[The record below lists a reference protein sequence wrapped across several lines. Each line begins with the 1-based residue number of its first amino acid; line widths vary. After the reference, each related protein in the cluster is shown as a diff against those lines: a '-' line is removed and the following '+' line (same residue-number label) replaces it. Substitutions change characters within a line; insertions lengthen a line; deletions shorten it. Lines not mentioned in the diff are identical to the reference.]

1 MTPTAEG
8 EEGGTGMSNE
18 EQKEE
23 DDEEHV
29 KNRSKVSAVSFKPP
43 SPERERTLL
52 GELLFLKLQ
61 MLLGKES
68 PVEMSSKVVGMLL
81 QLPLPE
87 LRQLV
92 GSSSLLRQR
101 LAEALKLLG
110 IQQAGPTSTSSEAAL
125 EMRPP
130 AARQAELLF
139 LALSCLLGDRDLALS
154 LTSSLQRRLTEAE
167 LVSCLVEEKKLR
179 TSIKAL
185 SKTLEKEL
193 KDEKGAEPKSRVRSR
208 RRSQRKKAP
217 LPAQPQQAQPPPQPG
232 TAKRNVA
239 GPSPAAERGP
249 APAGGNAGRPA
260 FQPRP
265 AGTVASLQ
273 VPRTKP
279 DSAQAASTTSAAAA
293 ATSANAATPCSAS
306 VAGPAVAKDEEAV
319 AAPEVKQVG
328 TAPSAS
334 TSSGK
339 AIQRSQSQAPQ
350 ASAPTPVAEAS
361 RAARAASAEPDPKR
375 HQDSGQS
382 RRPQRTKRKGHVWS
396 PVTDAFEV
404 ARANLA
410 ENEEAKAKAS
420 TSKPSAKAAKAPA
433 PQPDRLA
440 QQEIRQQLQALAES
454 KLRAVENEDFELAQQ
469 LKQQEQELQQLCG
482 PTKSWASIA
491 TPAVPPTRSVKPG
504 IGVPPNA
511 TRSLS
516 PARTAAH
523 KTGKLVFVLTAP
535 GELTVESF
543 KATSTHV
550 SRRDALA
557 RIATAAL
564 WRGRSLSWDDVH
576 EIVFIFEDYH
586 ALHITPRFVASCP
599 VPSEYHLIMVL
610 ARALEGTGMP
620 GLEITAPD
628 KERFLG
634 GHIEDMVSKYGRS
647 GPSAVVLLHETF
659 PQSLGLY
666 DRSAGSRGDSLRNLV
681 FFLGAVKDMTPE
693 ERGAVHRTCRH
704 HSVPCVEANLGQQAE
719 FTSKIIDV
727 LHGHHLYGRLAPAVW
742 RCARRPQKAE
752 QQAEATRPAPPSGL
766 LWVFVPMGG
775 SPRDPVADD
784 KKRDG
789 QYEIPRCCISQ
800 LWCSKSEH
808 RSHALSF
815 VYPNG
820 EVLTVNPSL
829 VTCLKLQHR
838 AAPTERNLVN
848 ALRVA
853 TGDWK
858 ADPNLTVDEGCV
870 VLGKASD
877 IMSQRGGGALLPQ
890 RTALVDLEL
899 DGSPAS
905 ASAATQGPGRLDV
918 YASVEQ
924 ETQKPVR
931 DVVVLLHGERDFPR
945 GFRESLAQ
953 GLLSFKSFSKS
964 PWQRLL
970 MPRLSIHAAI
980 SLLGHY
986 WDTRVLSLSVS
997 STSVAGCERSPGPH
1011 KEASKPVA
1019 TPKILQRKAAD
1030 TSPVRSP
1037 GNAARVAWEEL
1048 ISSEEED
1055 GDGEPWSSAIASLD
1069 MYGLRLINN
1078 FYADFAGTRS
1088 DFVIVGHPEYNL
1100 GKAQSDYGYKEGWD
1114 NRPIPSKPGRS
1125 LPGDRIQR
1133 KGKAAYLEA
1142 LAKPACK
1149 ASYKDRALA
1158 KSQSD
1163 TQVRARAGG
1172 RDAGSTIDTF
1182 LEELVSYH
1190 RCLQCFDM
1198 LIVEFVRLS
1207 SIDGSWPPYRSAPFL
1222 LELQAMEKLPPC
1234 SPNRLTSGWAN
1245 DIRSQPVMKHYSAVQ
1260 EDLEVLRRRLHRT
1273 PSAVKAELQQ
1283 DDAWRYYDLYFQ
1295 QAKKNGE
1302 QIRQTKLKA
1311 NKMMEKAMRGTD

>member
-1 MTPTAEG
+1 
-8 EEGGTGMSNE
+8 
-18 EQKEE
+18 
-23 DDEEHV
+23 
-29 KNRSKVSAVSFKPP
+29 
-43 SPERERTLL
+43 
-52 GELLFLKLQ
+52 

-110 IQQAGPTSTSSEAAL
+110 IQQAGPTSTSSEAAP

-130 AARQAELLF
+130 VARQAELLF
-139 LALSCLLGDRDLALS
+139 VALSCLLGDRDLALS

-167 LVSCLVEEKKLR
+167 LVGCLVEEKRLR

-193 KDEKGAEPKSRVRSR
+193 KDEKGAEPKSRARSR

-232 TAKRNVA
+232 AAKRNLT
-239 GPSPAAERGP
+239 GPSPGAERGP

-273 VPRTKP
+273 APPKKP
-279 DSAQAASTTSAAAA
+279 DSPQAAPATSAAAAAAA
-293 ATSANAATPCSAS
+293 ATSATAATPGGASAAA
-306 VAGPAVAKDEEAV
+306 AGPAVAKDEAT
-319 AAPEVKQVG
+319 AAPEVKQAAAGCCEVPLG

-339 AIQRSQSQAPQ
+339 AMQRSQSQAPQ

-404 ARANLA
+404 ARASLA

-420 TSKPSAKAAKAPA
+420 TSKPSAKAKAPA

-440 QQEIRQQLQALAES
+440 QHEIRQQLQALAES

-491 TPAVPPTRSVKPG
+491 TPAAPPTRSVKPG
-504 IGVPPNA
+504 MGVPPNPN
-511 TRSLS
+511 RSLS
-516 PARTAAH
+516 PARTVAQ

-564 WRGRSLSWDDVH
+564 WRGRSLCWDDVH

-620 GLEITAPD
+620 GLDITAPD
-628 KERFLG
+628 KKRFLG
-634 GHIEDMVSKYGRS
+634 GHFEDMVAKYGRS
-647 GPSAVVLLHETF
+647 APSAVVLLHEAF

-693 ERGAVHRTCRH
+693 ERGAVHRACRH

-742 RCARRPQKAE
+742 RCTRHPQKAE
-752 QQAEATRPAPPSGL
+752 QAEATRPAPPSGL

-877 IMSQRGGGALLPQ
+877 IMAQRGGGALLPQ

-905 ASAATQGPGRLDV
+905 ASQGPGRLDV

-953 GLLSFKSFSKS
+953 GLLGFKSFSKS

-970 MPRLSIHAAI
+970 MPRLSIHATI

-997 STSVAGCERSPGPH
+997 STSVAGWG
-1011 KEASKPVA
+1011 
-1019 TPKILQRKAAD
+1019 
-1030 TSPVRSP
+1030 
-1037 GNAARVAWEEL
+1037 
-1048 ISSEEED
+1048 
-1055 GDGEPWSSAIASLD
+1055 
-1069 MYGLRLINN
+1069 
-1078 FYADFAGTRS
+1078 
-1088 DFVIVGHPEYNL
+1088 
-1100 GKAQSDYGYKEGWD
+1100 QS
-1114 NRPIPSKPGRS
+1114 
-1125 LPGDRIQR
+1125 
-1133 KGKAAYLEA
+1133 
-1142 LAKPACK
+1142 
-1149 ASYKDRALA
+1149 
-1158 KSQSD
+1158 
-1163 TQVRARAGG
+1163 
-1172 RDAGSTIDTF
+1172 
-1182 LEELVSYH
+1182 
-1190 RCLQCFDM
+1190 
-1198 LIVEFVRLS
+1198 
-1207 SIDGSWPPYRSAPFL
+1207 
-1222 LELQAMEKLPPC
+1222 
-1234 SPNRLTSGWAN
+1234 
-1245 DIRSQPVMKHYSAVQ
+1245 
-1260 EDLEVLRRRLHRT
+1260 
-1273 PSAVKAELQQ
+1273 
-1283 DDAWRYYDLYFQ
+1283 
-1295 QAKKNGE
+1295 
-1302 QIRQTKLKA
+1302 
-1311 NKMMEKAMRGTD
+1311 

>member
-18 EQKEE
+18 DQKEE

-110 IQQAGPTSTSSEAAL
+110 IQQAAPTSTSGEAAL

-130 AARQAELLF
+130 VARQAELLF

-167 LVSCLVEEKKLR
+167 LVACLVEEKRLR

-193 KDEKGAEPKSRVRSR
+193 KDEKGAEPKSRARSR

-217 LPAQPQQAQPPPQPG
+217 LPAQPQQAQPPRQPG
-232 TAKRNVA
+232 AAKRNVT
-239 GPSPAAERGP
+239 GPSPGAERGP
-249 APAGGNAGRPA
+249 APAGGNAGGPA

-265 AGTVASLQ
+265 AGTAASLQ
-273 VPRTKP
+273 VPHRKL
-279 DSAQAASTTSAAAA
+279 DSAQAASATSAAAA
-293 ATSANAATPCSAS
+293 AASATTATPGSAS
-306 VAGPAVAKDEEAV
+306 VAAAGPAVAKDEAAV

-328 TAPSAS
+328 AAPSAS

-410 ENEEAKAKAS
+410 ESEEAKEKAS

-504 IGVPPNA
+504 VGVPPNPN
-511 TRSLS
+511 RSLS
-516 PARTAAH
+516 PARTAAP

-535 GELTVESF
+535 
-543 KATSTHV
+543 
-550 SRRDALA
+550 A

-564 WRGRSLSWDDVH
+564 WRGRSLCWDDVH

-599 VPSEYHLIMVL
+599 EYHLIMVL

-620 GLEITAPD
+620 GSSCEEPAPEFQRQNGYGAIS
-628 KERFLG
+628 K
-634 GHIEDMVSKYGRS
+634 VAKYGRS
-647 GPSAVVLLHETF
+647 APSAVVLLHEAF
-659 PQSLGLY
+659 PQSLGLF

-693 ERGAVHRTCRH
+693 ERGAVHRACRH

-742 RCARRPQKAE
+742 RCTRHPQKAE
-752 QQAEATRPAPPSGL
+752 QAEVTRPAPPSGL
-766 LWVFVPMGG
+766 LWVFVPQLAKKADGAVVAVWMTKCCKEEGRAVRNSALLHFPALVLEEMLG
-775 SPRDPVADD
+775 SSR
-784 KKRDG
+784 KDG
-789 QYEIPRCCISQ
+789 
-800 LWCSKSEH
+800 EH

-877 IMSQRGGGALLPQ
+877 IMAQRGGGALLPQ

-899 DGSPAS
+899 DGIWSMDGQS
-905 ASAATQGPGRLDV
+905 GPGRLDV

-953 GLLSFKSFSKS
+953 GLLGFKSFSKS

-986 WDTRVLSLSVS
+986 WDTRAL
-997 STSVAGCERSPGPH
+997 ASPG
-1011 KEASKPVA
+1011 SF
-1019 TPKILQRKAAD
+1019 LQAFADVPRSVVLVSVFDFGRRLGCFAVDVRVSALLFGHLAAD

-1048 ISSEEED
+1048 ISSEED
-1055 GDGEPWSSAIASLD
+1055 GGDDGEPWSSASKRNEQGTQARNVMD

-1142 LAKPACK
+1142 LAKPPCK
-1149 ASYKDRALA
+1149 ASYKERALA

-1163 TQVRARAGG
+1163 TQVRARASG
-1172 RDAGSTIDTF
+1172 RDAGGTIDTF
-1182 LEELVSYH
+1182 LE
-1190 RCLQCFDM
+1190 
-1198 LIVEFVRLS
+1198 
-1207 SIDGSWPPYRSAPFL
+1207 
-1222 LELQAMEKLPPC
+1222 ELQAMEKLPPC